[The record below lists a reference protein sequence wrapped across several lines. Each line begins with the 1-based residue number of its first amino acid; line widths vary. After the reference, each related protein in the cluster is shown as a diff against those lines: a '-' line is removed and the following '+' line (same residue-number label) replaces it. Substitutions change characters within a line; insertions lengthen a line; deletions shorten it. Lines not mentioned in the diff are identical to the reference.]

1 MATAAGE
8 TVSDEPSDWQAGTD
22 VGGSFTDVWLRTG
35 DGREIVRKAPT
46 TTDVV
51 TGLLDGL
58 DAVAQAAGLRL
69 DQLLPRL
76 CRFGHGTT
84 VGLNALLTGRAA
96 RTGLVTTA
104 GFGDVLEIGRLRRGF
119 AGLRQDQLSDYHLR
133 GRTAPLVPRTRVVEV
148 TERIDRTGA
157 VLVPLDI
164 AAARR
169 VVRRLADKGV
179 EAVAVCLLW
188 ATENPVHEQALR
200 DLIDAELPGAF
211 VSLSHEVAPAVG
223 EYARAS
229 TTAANAG
236 LGPVAGQYLADL
248 ERQLRAR
255 GLRVPLL
262 TTTCAGGVEPAAALA
277 GHPVRSLLSGPASG
291 VVAGAIAGTR
301 LGRRNVLTMDIGGT
315 SFDVGV
321 VVDGS
326 PLMVSEVTF
335 GGVDIRVPSV
345 DVASIGAGGG
355 SIASVA
361 GGTLSVGPWSAG
373 STPGP
378 ACYGRG
384 GAQPTATD
392 ADLVLGVIDPG
403 HFAGGMRLDPAA
415 AWQALDRHVATPLGI
430 SVPAAAH
437 AVRAVLDA
445 SMADLVRSVTIERG
459 HDPREFTLITGGG
472 SGPSHAWSLCQE
484 LGLDEFVVPP
494 TATAQSAFGAGT
506 APLRTTAERTCY
518 LRLAPGQHP
527 GDEHAEVL
535 RRTADEVTARARAAL
550 TPGAA
555 AAVELTAAV
564 RYRGQ
569 AHHLD
574 VPLARASGGAAATR
588 ALAEELLDRFEHEYE
603 ALFGRGSSFREAG
616 FEVLSVRSIATA
628 AGSRLAA
635 AGPAGSPLEETGHRD
650 VIFDDP
656 GAPVTTPVYA
666 SERPG
671 PGSRLLGPCL
681 IELPG
686 CVVVVPPGST
696 VTADDNAALHVKV
709 GTQ

>member
-1 MATAAGE
+1 
-8 TVSDEPSDWQAGTD
+8 VNDEPTDWLAGTD
-22 VGGSFTDVWLRTG
+22 VGGSFTDVWLRTS
-35 DGREIVRKAPT
+35 DGREIVRKAPST
-46 TTDVV
+46 ADVV

-58 DAVAQAAGLRL
+58 AAVAQAVGLSL
-69 DQLLPRL
+69 EELLPRL
-76 CRFGHGTT
+76 GRLGHGTT

-96 RTGLVTTA
+96 RTALVTTA

-119 AGLRQDQLSDYHLR
+119 AGLRQDQLGDYHQR
-133 GRTAPLVPRTRVVEV
+133 GRTAPLVPRARVIEV

-157 VLVPLDI
+157 VLVPMDI
-164 AAARR
+164 AAARMALR
-169 VVRRLADKGV
+169 GLAGHGV

-188 ATENPVHEQALR
+188 ATENPAHELALK
-200 DLIDAELPGAF
+200 DLAADELPGAF
-211 VSLSHEVAPAVG
+211 VSLSHEVAPTVG

-229 TTAANAG
+229 TTAANAS
-236 LGPVAGQYLADL
+236 LGPIAGQYLEDL
-248 ERQLRAR
+248 DRQLRAR

-262 TTTCAGGVEPAAALA
+262 STTSAGGVATAASLA
-277 GHPVRSLLSGPASG
+277 GHPVSSLLSGPASG

-301 LGRRNVLTMDIGGT
+301 LGRGNVLTMDVGGT

-326 PLMVSEVTF
+326 PLMTSEVTF

-361 GGTLSVGPWSAG
+361 GGTLTVGPRSAG
-373 STPGP
+373 ATPGP
-378 ACYGRG
+378 ACYRRG
-384 GAQPTATD
+384 GTLPTATD
-392 ADLVLGVIDPG
+392 ADLVLGIIDPG
-403 HFAGGMRLDPAA
+403 RFAGGMQLDRGAA
-415 AWQALDRHVATPLGI
+415 RQALSEHVAAPLGLP
-430 SVPAAAH
+430 VLAAAH

-459 HDPREFTLITGGG
+459 HDPREFTLIAGGG

-506 APLRTTAERTCY
+506 APLRATAERTCY
-518 LRLAPGQHP
+518 LRLAPGQTP
-527 GDEHAEVL
+527 GEQHADLL
-535 RRTADEVTARARAAL
+535 RRAADHVRNQARGTLAA
-550 TPGAA
+550 GAA
-555 AAVELTAAV
+555 VQLELTAAV

-574 VPLARASGGAAATR
+574 VPLAPSPGERDSER
-588 ALAEELLDRFEHEYE
+588 WVELLLDRFEHDYE
-603 ALFGRGSSFREAG
+603 ILFGRGSSFREAG
-616 FEVLSVRSIATA
+616 FEVLSVRAIATA
-628 AGSRLAA
+628 HDSLAA
-635 AGPAGSPLEETGHRD
+635 AAELIGSPLHETGQRD
-650 VIFDDP
+650 VVFNDP
-656 GAPVTTPVYA
+656 EAPVTTPVYA
-666 SERPG
+666 SDHPR
-671 PGSRLLGPCL
+671 PGSRLPGPCL

-686 CVVVVPPGST
+686 CVVVVPPGGT
-696 VTADDNAALHVKV
+696 VAADDDAALHVKV